1 MLNTMTSKYSNR
13 MYVGDKMEK
22 QYAEARKTRCVS
34 GSSALTYHA
43 SRTRVQQARVR
54 PSCRGMAIIILMRQL
69 VCAVSGGRVTGW
81 R

>member
-1 MLNTMTSKYSNR
+1 MLNTMTSKYANR

-22 QYAEARKTRCVS
+22 QYAEGRETRCVS
-34 GSSALTYHA
+34 ASALTHHA
-43 SRTRVQQARVR
+43 SRTRVHQQARVR
-54 PSCRGMAIIILMRQL
+54 PSCRGMAIIVLMRQL